1 MFIAC
6 SYWCSN
12 SICQFFVKI
21 CQDFQVFCHFPL
33 LKFPFFTDHEC
44 SRTQGHNP
52 LLPTIPLFHAQ
63 FHEKTCH
70 QLDLGGISAYPWL
83 CHEVEILSSTCAGIR
98 PVRASG
104 RLPSHPLSLYSSARW
119 TAWLTHLK
127 VQAKGFC
134 CWIYSSFY
142 KLSSFFFFFYITGKD
157 NGYVTHISTCCFIYC
172 QQKGSWGKKKEK
184 KKRKKRG
191 TD

>member
-1 MFIAC
+1 MKVAVIFRC
-6 SYWCSN
+6 SA
-12 SICQFFVKI
+12 I
-21 CQDFQVFCHFPL
+21 FPL
-33 LKFPFFTDHEC
+33 LKFPFFTVHEC
-44 SRTQGHNP
+44 SRTQGHIP

-142 KLSSFFFFFYITGKD
+142 KLSSFFFFFFYITGKD

-184 KKRKKRG
+184 TKRKKEEG
-191 TD
+191 YWLVIL